1 MENIDKPLDEVIAM
15 DADAKPAPV
24 RRGGRP
30 PKQSGQGGK
39 VRSDPTTRERAPAA
53 SREIVSARRRTSS
66 TPTRELSSPDDR
78 RSPVIPTRRLAVTR
92 AMATTPAP
100 PTA

>member
-39 VRSDPTTRERAPAA
+39 VRSDPTTRERAPRRLA
-53 SREIVSARRRTSS
+53 IVSARRRTSS

>member
-15 DADAKPAPV
+15 DADAKPAAV

-53 SREIVSARRRTSS
+53 SRENRLGA
-66 TPTRELSSPDDR
+66 PTHVLHPHPRAL
-78 RSPVIPTRRLAVTR
+78 IP
-92 AMATTPAP
+92 
-100 PTA
+100 

>member
-30 PKQSGQGGK
+30 KQSGQGGK
-39 VRSDPTTRERAPAA
+39 VRSDPTTRERARGI
-53 SREIVSARRRTSS
+53 SRDRSARRRVLH
-66 TPTRELSSPDDR
+66 PTRELSSPDDR

-100 PTA
+100 TA